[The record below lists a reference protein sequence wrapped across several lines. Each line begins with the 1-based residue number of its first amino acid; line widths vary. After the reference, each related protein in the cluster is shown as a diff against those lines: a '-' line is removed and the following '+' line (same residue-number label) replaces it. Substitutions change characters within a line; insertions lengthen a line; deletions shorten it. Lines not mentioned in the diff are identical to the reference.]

1 MALTRDQIVAA
12 ALAVADREGP
22 EAVGIRRVARELRVT
37 PMALY
42 RYVESKDELLD
53 VVRSYLWE
61 RVDVQKNRTSWR
73 NQLHG
78 IARAFR
84 QVVQEHPA
92 APALLATGSGESEA
106 ERRICDIMLASFR
119 SAGFAAETAEI
130 LYLQFS
136 HFVLTLVRLDSAG
149 EAEGEDGFELG
160 LDLFLGGVAALR
172 SKHVA

>member
-1 MALTRDQIVAA
+1 VGLTRNQIVVAALT
-12 ALAVADREGP
+12 VADREGA
-22 EAVGIRRVARELRVT
+22 EAVGIRRIARELRVT

-42 RYVESKDELLD
+42 RYVGSKDELLD

-61 RVDVQKNRTSWR
+61 RVELQKNRTSWR
-73 NQLHG
+73 NQLRG

-149 EAEGEDGFELG
+149 DGEGEDGFELG